1 MVIITTEAGQGT
13 GCGDACG
20 GWNVKAKS
28 VVGLINMRISVIL
41 LASPYW
47 GPHIVRS
54 TVAVSTAV
62 NNDNNDMNRRT
73 EDRCHPS
80 KALFFL

>member
-41 LASPYW
+41 LASPY
-47 GPHIVRS
+47 
-54 TVAVSTAV
+54 
-62 NNDNNDMNRRT
+62 
-73 EDRCHPS
+73 
-80 KALFFL
+80 